1 MRQWNML
8 WLNSQNQ
15 QQMAVKEGSGISSDS
30 SESLLLSC
38 NAVKTNIQHS
48 TELGD

>member
-1 MRQWNML
+1 MVEFPKPTADG
-8 WLNSQNQ
+8 S
-15 QQMAVKEGSGISSDS
+15 KEGSGISSDS